1 MNPIFYVVATPIGN
15 LKDFTYRAV
24 ETLQSVDFILCE
36 DTRKSIHLLNHYSIA
51 KKLISYNDHNKFNV
65 IPAVIDKL
73 LNGQSAALITDAGS
87 PLISDPG
94 YHLLQKL
101 ISLNIQ
107 IIPIPGCSAVTTAL
121 SAAGLPTDSFL
132 FIGFLPN
139 NKKKISELMYDLK
152 NIRATI
158 VAFESPNRI
167 HNTLEIII
175 SVFGKKTN
183 IVIAREL
190 TKKFEEFIR
199 GSVEEIL
206 ANPNIN
212 YIGEMTLLINNSQ
225 NIELKKNIV
234 DPLALKL
241 YNTMNNYGIE
251 KNTSLKIIAETFGV
265 KKNCL
270 YDLYTTT

>member
-1 MNPIFYVVATPIGN
+1 
-15 LKDFTYRAV
+15 
-24 ETLQSVDFILCE
+24 
-36 DTRKSIHLLNHYSIA
+36 
-51 KKLISYNDHNKFNV
+51 
-65 IPAVIDKL
+65 
-73 LNGQSAALITDAGS
+73 
-87 PLISDPG
+87 
-94 YHLLQKL
+94 
-101 ISLNIQ
+101 
-107 IIPIPGCSAVTTAL
+107 
-121 SAAGLPTDSFL
+121 
-132 FIGFLPN
+132 
-139 NKKKISELMYDLK
+139 
-152 NIRATI
+152 
-158 VAFESPNRI
+158 
-167 HNTLEIII
+167 
-175 SVFGKKTN
+175 
-183 IVIAREL
+183 L